1 MSPQVGVADSAQV
14 EDIWIDMHH
23 RSYLFPD
30 DISKTVTFTA
40 DAVAGDYDDWAE
52 IVDSEPVTFSSKATS
67 PLAISSLKIRSESV
81 ADKLYQIE
89 IGYGDSADDV
99 TIIDPH
105 EFGSGTKHVEG
116 DEQIRFRPPL
126 IPAGQKIY
134 YRMKCETGGATCT
147 VVFRYHY
154 HS

>member
-1 MSPQVGVADSAQV
+1 MPQAGVASPDRV
-14 EDIWIDMHH
+14 EDIWTCLHH

-30 DISKTVTFTA
+30 DIAKTVTVTA
-40 DAVAGDYDDWAE
+40 GVGDGDFGDWAE
-52 IVDSEPVTFSSKATS
+52 IADNLGAKFSDLATAD
-67 PLAISSLKIRSESV
+67 LYISALKVRSESV
-81 ADKLYQIE
+81 DDKLYMIE
-89 IGYGDSADDV
+89 VGYGESSADV
-99 TIIDPH
+99 TVIDPH

-116 DEQIRFRPPL
+116 DEQVRFRPPS

-154 HS
+154 H